1 MKHDCGNCRFY
12 KGKGPAHIGDGHG
25 VYLSDRH
32 GTCRRFPEHVPT
44 HDGKWCGEHQ
54 PADETT

>member
-12 KGKGPAHIGDGHG
+12 KDKGTAHFREG
-25 VYLSDRH
+25 H